1 MIMFKACPRC
11 QGDMHQN
18 RDMYG
23 EYRECLMCG
32 YMADLRKPSLFSMEP
47 VPAPAP
53 VRKTVSKRTS
63 HERAF
68 SFSERQRSGTG
79 QKSPA
84 AYQKLPKRSSFQG
97 SASMW

>member
-32 YMADLRKPSLFSMEP
+32 YMADIRKPSLFSMEP

-53 VRKTVSKRTS
+53 VRKTVSKRPARARTS
-63 HERAF
+63 AIRA
-68 SFSERQRSGTG
+68 
-79 QKSPA
+79 A
-84 AYQKLPKRSSFQG
+84 
-97 SASMW
+97 

>member
-32 YMADLRKPSLFSMEP
+32 YMADVAKPALFGMEL
-47 VPAPAP
+47 AP
-53 VRKTVSKRTS
+53 VRKKVSRRPAPARASTV
-63 HERAF
+63 RA
-68 SFSERQRSGTG
+68 
-79 QKSPA
+79 A
-84 AYQKLPKRSSFQG
+84 
-97 SASMW
+97 

>member
-32 YMADLRKPSLFSMEP
+32 YMADLRKPGFFGVE
-47 VPAPAP
+47 VAPAP
-53 VRKTVSKRTS
+53 VQKKAAKRPA
-63 HERAF
+63 RARTA
-68 SFSERQRSGTG
+68 SIR
-79 QKSPA
+79 A
-84 AYQKLPKRSSFQG
+84 A
-97 SASMW
+97 